1 MGWWAYCQP
10 LAQGRIVQQD
20 APWSTIAPGGQVEGR
35 AITRDHAASLLAI
48 DQRRIPAIAGDQLVQ
63 VGAHQGA
70 ATTALGTNLN
80 LQPLHRAD
88 ARCPARPKGN
98 DPGGV
103 CHDRK
108 DSEALARASS
118 STSEKSAMPFL
129 IPSDRRIDG
138 PFLAWRPRRGT
149 CQRKPGAGLLHIRC
163 DPLGCAGALSPG
175 GPVACRKAPIGGV

>member
-10 LAQGRIVQQD
+10 LAQGRIVQQN
-20 APWSTIAPGGQVEGR
+20 APWSTVAPGGQVEGR
-35 AITRDHAASLLAI
+35 AIACHHAASLLAI
-48 DQRRIPAIAGDQLVQ
+48 DQRRTPAIAGDQFVEI
-63 VGAHQGA
+63 GAHQGTA
-70 ATTALGTNLN
+70 APAPGTNLN
-80 LQPLHRAD
+80 LQLLHRAD
-88 ARCPARPKGN
+88 ARCPAWPKGN

-118 STSEKSAMPFL
+118 NMSEKSAMPFL
-129 IPSDRRIDG
+129 IPFDRRTDN

-163 DPLGCAGALSPG
+163 DPVGCAGALCPG
-175 GPVACRKAPIGGV
+175 EIGRAHV

>member
-1 MGWWAYCQP
+1 MGWWAYRQT
-10 LAQGRIVQQD
+10 LAQGRIVKQN
-20 APWSTIAPGGQVEGR
+20 APWSTIAPSREVEGR
-35 AITRDHAASLLAI
+35 AIARDHAASLLAI
-48 DQRRIPAIAGDQLVQ
+48 DQRRTPAIASDQFVQ

-70 ATTALGTNLN
+70 AAAALGTNLN

-163 DPLGCAGALSPG
+163 DPVGCAGALCPG

>member
-1 MGWWAYCQP
+1 MQRDHGASS
-10 LAQGRIVQQD
+10 LEIN
-20 APWSTIAPGGQVEGR
+20 EGR
-35 AITRDHAASLLAI
+35 M
-48 DQRRIPAIAGDQLVQ
+48 PAIAGDKRVDI
-63 VGAHQGA
+63 GAHQGA

-118 STSEKSAMPFL
+118 SSCEKSAMPFL
-129 IPSDRRIDG
+129 IPSDRRIEG
-138 PFLAWRPRRGT
+138 PFLAWRTRRGT
-149 CQRKPGAGLLHIRC
+149 SQRKPGNPKR
-163 DPLGCAGALSPG
+163 
-175 GPVACRKAPIGGV
+175 VV

>member
-10 LAQGRIVQQD
+10 LAQGRIVQQN
-20 APWSTIAPGGQVEGR
+20 APWSTVAPGGQVEGR
-35 AITRDHAASLLAI
+35 AIACHHAASLLAI
-48 DQRRIPAIAGDQLVQ
+48 DQRRTPAIAGDQFVEI
-63 VGAHQGA
+63 GAHQGTA
-70 ATTALGTNLN
+70 APAPGTNLN
-80 LQPLHRAD
+80 LQLLHRAD
-88 ARCPARPKGN
+88 ARCPAWPKGN

-118 STSEKSAMPFL
+118 NMSEKSAMPFL
-129 IPSDRRIDG
+129 IPFDRRTDN

-163 DPLGCAGALSPG
+163 DPVGCAGALCPG